1 MFAEILRSMNKYILM
16 RICDLRR
23 RYIKT
28 RGAISG
34 ILIQDKAIVEYIKSI
49 DRYRTVRLYDA
60 VYHFVGDVLDK
71 IDNVSAKY
79 GVSYEKY
86 DPEYDPC
93 GIPDDYPKYSTGFDV
108 VLNLMIT

>member
-1 MFAEILRSMNKYILM
+1 M
-16 RICDLRR
+16 RICDLRT

-34 ILIQDKAIVEYIKSI
+34 ILIQDKAIVEYIKSM

-71 IDNVSAKY
+71 ISDVSAKDFERY
-79 GVSYEKY
+79 PVYFERYPVYY
-86 DPEYDPC
+86 DAVQPSGDF
-93 GIPDDYPKYSTGFDV
+93 DDVYYSTGFEM
-108 VLNLMIT
+108 VLNSMLK